1 MPTPHRLYAD
11 LSDND
16 LFRLVKDRNSLAF
29 DELYHRWKPVLLD
42 WAHRR
47 LQCRESAEDL
57 VHDLFLSFYMRS
69 STLTFT
75 VSLQAY
81 LHTAIRYKVHNT
93 IRSKITHEKYLRKR
107 LAAGDRST
115 GDAPYVE
122 FKEYGERVERTLRS
136 LPPQC
141 RKVFELSREEDYSY
155 KDISGRLGISLSTVE
170 KHVSKALRILRKNV
184 QPEY

>member
-1 MPTPHRLYAD
+1 MPTPYRLYAD

-16 LFRLVKDRNSLAF
+16 LFCLIKDRNSLAF
-29 DELYHRWKPVLLD
+29 DELYYRWKPVLLD
-42 WAHRR
+42 WAHRK

-57 VHDLFLSFYMRS
+57 VHDLFLNFYMRS
-69 STLTFT
+69 STLSFT

-81 LHTAIRYKVHNT
+81 LHTAIRYKVHNN
-93 IRSKITHEKYLRKR
+93 IRSKITREKYVRK
-107 LAAGDRST
+107 LFAAGDDST
-115 GDAPYVE
+115 GPAPSVE

-136 LPPQC
+136 LSPQC